1 MGIELLAAMVS
12 TTPKSETIHLQLAI
26 TINPNSAYA
35 HHVLGQILGFAGR
48 HEDAIPEYKKS
59 LRLNPIPPT
68 NYLFGLGKAYYYTGQ
83 EDEGIKWCE
92 KAVRQ
97 DPDSFL
103 AHLLMTELYSL
114 AGQDEAARGEAA
126 EVLRINP
133 KFSVEKFERAVTS
146 KNKEETKQLMAALRK
161 AGLPD

>member
-1 MGIELLAAMVS
+1 M
-12 TTPKSETIHLQLAI
+12 
-26 TINPNSAYA
+26 
-35 HHVLGQILGFAGR
+35 LGQILRFAGR
-48 HEDAIPEYKKS
+48 HEEAIPEYKKA

-68 NYLFGLGKAYYYTGQ
+68 NYLFGLGKSYYYTGQ
-83 EDEGIKWCE
+83 EDEGINWCE

-114 AGQDEAARGEAA
+114 AGQDEAARSEAA

-133 KFSVEKFERAVTS
+133 NFSMDKWEKAVTS
-146 KNKEETKQLMAALRK
+146 KNKEEKKQMMAALRR
-161 AGLPD
+161 AGLK